1 MLSNIVI
8 KFVHFTIKADFQ
20 FLKHIILLQFFKIL
34 LCFILCNLNKKLRSV
49 IFLLVT

>member
-20 FLKHIILLQFFKIL
+20 FLKHIILLQFFKNSAL
-34 LCFILCNLNKKLRSV
+34 FH
-49 IFLLVT
+49 FM